1 MRPNLQA
8 AALGAKGNEKKQ
20 PAKRW
25 DKKDTEYRQ
34 NEDGSKSTHKM
45 AYADEGKGG
54 VAFPTVFP
62 KDRAGTKSHDSN
74 DWMELD
80 GRAAIDTASARGEIY
95 KFNKIKNAKN
105 WAEGGY
111 KKNQ

>member
-1 MRPNLQA
+1 MRPNLKA

-25 DKKDTEYRQ
+25 EKRDTEYRQ

-45 AYADEGKGG
+45 AYAEDDTGA

-62 KDRAGTKSHDSN
+62 KDRAGTKSHN
-74 DWMELD
+74 PKDWMELD

-95 KFNKIKNAKN
+95 KFNNAKNAKK

-111 KKNQ
+111 KKNK